1 MELRAYIGYR
11 CRPKLNIKPLCYWRS
26 LSGFEVDFI
35 LLERIAIETKAT
47 RRHTERDLKGLRT
60 LKEEG
65 LFERYILVCN
75 DDYAQQTEDGI
86 EIVPWRQF
94 LNELWDGRII

>member
-11 CRPKLNIKPLCYWRS
+11 CKPRINMNPLCYWRS

-35 LLERIAIETKAT
+35 VMEKVAIETKTT
-47 RRHTERDLKGLRT
+47 RLKA

-65 LFERYILVCN
+65 LLERYILVC
-75 DDYAQQTEDGI
+75 DEDYAQISDEGI

-94 LNELWDGRII
+94 LDELWDGKIC

>member
-35 LLERIAIETKAT
+35 LLERIAIETKGYKAAY
-47 RRHTERDLKGLRT
+47 R
-60 LKEEG
+60 
-65 LFERYILVCN
+65 
-75 DDYAQQTEDGI
+75 A
-86 EIVPWRQF
+86 
-94 LNELWDGRII
+94 